1 MTEIT
6 LDREQ
11 QVADDVVV
19 QDRIPSY
26 ITNIIFMVIAL
37 TMSVSLLKWAVSD
50 KLAKFEPTESSQITV
65 AVRERQLG
73 CLAKNIYHE
82 AGSEPFEGK
91 VAVAQVTL
99 NRVESGLFPNDIC
112 QTIYQKNVIYEKVIC
127 QFSWACDRAVLDR
140 KSMNTVNY
148 KESMEVAKK
157 VLLEEF
163 RLPALKE
170 ALYYHADYVNPGWR
184 REKITKI
191 GRHIFYK

>member
-11 QVADDVVV
+11 DQIQIPRVVTIGILV
-19 QDRIPSY
+19 VLMAI
-26 ITNIIFMVIAL
+26 MLAV
-37 TMSVSLLKWAVSD
+37 SVSLLKWAVGNRMANLTS
-50 KLAKFEPTESSQITV
+50 TEGSQLTM
-65 AVRERQLG
+65 AVREKQLG

-82 AGSEPFEGK
+82 AATEPFEGK

-99 NRVESGLFPNDIC
+99 NRVASGKFPPDIC

-127 QFSWACDRAVLDR
+127 QFSWACDRVIVDKKIAGHP
-140 KSMNTVNY
+140 NY

-157 VLLEEF
+157 VLLEDF
-163 RLPALKE
+163 RLPALTD

-184 REKITKI
+184 REKVAKI